1 MKINAIAPCSGA
13 LALLLCSGVFQL
25 HAQFGTATVLGSVH
39 DASGS
44 VVTRSQVSL
53 VNQETGITAKTTSDE
68 NGNFN
73 FNEVK
78 VGLFTVTAEA
88 PGFSKGEAK
97 DIVVNV
103 NARQRVDL
111 VLQVGATSETVEVT
125 AAAALLNTDTSD
137 RGQVVNKV
145 SITELPLNGR
155 QFSDLALLTTGVNK
169 SPSSGSR
176 EGSFIVNGLRST
188 YNNYLLDGIDNN
200 AYGTSNQGFSNQV
213 AQPSPDSVVEFEVV
227 TSNYSAEY
235 GRSGGATI
243 ISAMRSGTNSFHG
256 SAYEFLRN
264 TDLNAT
270 GFQFGLRP
278 ATFKKPTLS
287 QNQFG
292 ATFGGPVIKNRVFF
306 FTDYEGFRNI
316 QRTLAFSSLPTLADR
331 QGIFPVAV
339 TNPLTGTTYAA
350 NTPIPTSDMSPLAVK
365 VLNALPTPLIAGR
378 SNNYQQ
384 LSGDRTKAD
393 KFDAK
398 LDGQIR
404 STMSGFLRVS
414 QSKRNQNQDSSFPG
428 PSGGNGT
435 VLWVLSQ
442 QATAAYTWI
451 SSPTSVLDLRYGV
464 SRMYAGKKPPF
475 LGQPNMLE
483 AYGIPGLPSDPA
495 LAGGLLPISLQGLT
509 GLGRQ
514 ATIPQFQNPLS
525 FDSKVNFNKII
536 GRHSMKFGYEN
547 VIIRTQVLDVNPMY
561 GADQYLGGFSKPA
574 GGAADPTTYSL
585 ADFMFGLRSG
595 YALSTDVIGNYR
607 QHEDFLYAQ
616 DNIRVSNKLTL
627 NLGVRWEFATPRW
640 ERDNRLS
647 NFDPTTKTML
657 LAKNGSIYD
666 RALINPYYKDLAP
679 RLGFAYSLNSNTV
692 VRGGYGLSYVHQNR
706 MGSGDLLGINGPQ
719 VVIATV
725 AQAPGTPGFRT
736 TDQGYPTGLTDPANF
751 NPQTSNVLYMPKDL
765 MDPRI
770 QSWFFSI
777 QRQLTMGLM
786 LDVGYVGNSSTN
798 LPVMGDYNQA
808 APQTSPT
815 GTATLNSRR
824 PIQGFGAVSW
834 YNTGGFSNYN
844 ALQVKFQKRFSHGLQ
859 FLNSFTYSKAID
871 NSSQALDGQNGNQSS
886 VQDIH
891 NLAAEKGPSAYD
903 LQFVDVLS
911 AVYQIPVGRDRK
923 FGSQMPGYLN
933 QIVGGWE
940 VTLINNALSA
950 PPINLR
956 AWTGTVPTAFQ
967 TVGNLAEWKGGEA
980 FRPNV
985 TGPVVASDWTTD
997 NYFNKANVQLQTD
1010 PSHPFGN
1017 AGRNIARGLPMNQ
1030 LDLGLFKNFTL
1041 PREGMNLQFR
1051 SEFFNALNHTNFRAA
1066 SGDISSAAFGTIRST
1081 FMARQIQFAL
1091 KLTF

>member
-1 MKINAIAPCSGA
+1 MKLNVFASRLMGA
-13 LALLLCSGVFQL
+13 LFLLCLGVFRL
-25 HAQFGTATVLGSVH
+25 HAQFDTATVLGSVH

-44 VVTRSQVSL
+44 VVVRSVVSL
-53 VNQETGITAKTTSDE
+53 VNQETGIIARTTTDE

-73 FNEVK
+73 FSEVK
-78 VGLFTVTAEA
+78 IGLFTVAAEA
-88 PGFSKGEAK
+88 PGFSRGEAK
-97 DIVVNV
+97 NIIVNV

-111 VLQVGATSETVEVT
+111 VLQVGATTETVEVN
-125 AAAALLNTDTSD
+125 AAAILLNTDTSD
-137 RGQVVNKV
+137 RGQVVNKT

-169 SPSSGSR
+169 SPSSGTR

-243 ISAMRSGTNSFHG
+243 ISAMRSGTNSYHG
-256 SAYEFLRN
+256 TAYEFLRN

-278 ATFKKPTLS
+278 STFKKPTLS

-292 ATFGGPVIKNRVFF
+292 ATFGGPIVKNRVFF

-316 QRTLAFSSLPTLADR
+316 QRTLAFTSLPTLADR
-331 QGIFPVAV
+331 QGNFPVAV
-339 TNPLTGTTYAA
+339 TNPLTGATYAA
-350 NTPIPTSDMSPLAVK
+350 NTPIPTSALSPFAVK
-365 VLNALPTPLIAGR
+365 VLNALPTPMIAGR

-398 LDGQIR
+398 LDGQIK

-414 QSKRNQNQDSSFPG
+414 QSKRNENQDSSFPG

-451 SSPTSVLDLRYGV
+451 SSPTSVLDLRFGV

-483 AYGIPGLPSDPA
+483 GYGIPGLPSDPA

-514 ATIPQFQNPLS
+514 STIPQFQNPLS
-525 FDSKVNFNKII
+525 FDSKVNFSKII

-574 GGAADPTTYSL
+574 GGAADPTSYSL
-585 ADFMFGLRSG
+585 ADFLFGLRSG

-607 QHEDFLYAQ
+607 QHESFLYAQ
-616 DNIRVSNKLTL
+616 DNIRVSNKLTV

-647 NFDPTTKTML
+647 NFDPTTNKML
-657 LAKNGSIYD
+657 LAKNGSVYD
-666 RALINPYYKDLAP
+666 RALINPYYKDFAP
-679 RLGFAYSLNSNTV
+679 RLGFAYSVNPNTV
-692 VRGGYGLSYVHQNR
+692 VRGGYGFSYVHQNR

-725 AQAPGTPGFRT
+725 AQTPGTPGFRT
-736 TDQGYPTGLTDPANF
+736 TDQGYPIGLTDPANF
-751 NPQTSNVLYMPKDL
+751 NPQTSNVLYMPKNL
-765 MDPRI
+765 VDPRI
-770 QSWFFSI
+770 QSWFISM
-777 QRQLTMGLM
+777 QRQLAWGLM
-786 LDVGYVGNSSTN
+786 LDAGYVGNRSAN

-808 APQTSPT
+808 SPQVSST

-844 ALQVKFQKRFSHGLQ
+844 ALQVKFQKRFAHGLQ
-859 FLNSFTYSKAID
+859 FLNSFTYSKDID

-903 LQFVDVLS
+903 LKFVNVLS

-923 FGSQMPGYLN
+923 FGAHMPGYLN
-933 QIVGGWE
+933 QILGGWE
-940 VTLINNALSA
+940 TTLINNALSA

-956 AWTGTVPTAFQ
+956 AWSGTVPTAFQ

-985 TGPVVASDWTTD
+985 TGPVVASEWSTD
-997 NYFNKANVQLQTD
+997 VYFNKANVQLQTD

-1030 LDLGLFKNFTL
+1030 LDLGMFKNFTM

-1051 SEFFNALNHTNFRAA
+1051 SEFFNALNHTNFKAA
-1066 SGDISSAAFGTIRST
+1066 AGDISSAAFGTIRST

>member
-1 MKINAIAPCSGA
+1 MKINVVAARSLG
-13 LALLLCSGVFQL
+13 LLLLLCSGVFPL

-53 VNQETGITAKTTSDE
+53 LNQETGITAKTLSDE

-78 VGLFTVTAEA
+78 VGLFTVSAEA

-111 VLQVGATSETVEVT
+111 TLQVGATTETVEVN

-188 YNNYLLDGIDNN
+188 FNNYLLDGIDNN

-270 GFQFGLRP
+270 GFQFGQRP
-278 ATFKKPTLS
+278 STFKKPTLS

-292 ATFGGPVIKNRVFF
+292 ATFGGPLIRNRVFF

-316 QRTLAFSSLPTLADR
+316 QRTLAFSSLPSLADR

-339 TNPLTGTTYAA
+339 SNPLTGATYAA
-350 NTPIPTSDMSPLAVK
+350 NTPIPTSAMSPLAVK
-365 VLNALPTPLIAGR
+365 VLNALPAPLIAGR

-414 QSKRNQNQDSSFPG
+414 QSKRNENQDSSFPG

-451 SSPTSVLDLRYGV
+451 SSPTSVLDLRFSV

-525 FDSKVNFNKII
+525 FDSKVNFNKTA
-536 GRHSMKFGYEN
+536 GRHSLKFGYEN

-574 GGAADPTTYSL
+574 GGSADPTTYSL

-647 NFDPTTKTML
+647 NFDPATKTML

-679 RLGFAYSLNSNTV
+679 RLGFAYSLNPSTV

-725 AQAPGTPGFRT
+725 AQAPGTPGFRS
-736 TDQGYPTGLTDPANF
+736 TDQGYPIGLTDPANF

-765 MDPRI
+765 VDPRI
-770 QSWFFSI
+770 QSWFVSI
-777 QRQLTMGLM
+777 QRQLTKGLM
-786 LDVGYVGNSSTN
+786 LDIGYVGNSSAN

-859 FLNSFTYSKAID
+859 FLNSFTYSKTID

-891 NLAAEKGPSAYD
+891 NLAAEKGLSAYD
-903 LQFVDVLS
+903 LKFVDVLS

-933 QIVGGWE
+933 QALGGWE
-940 VTLINNALSA
+940 ITLINNALSA

-956 AWTGTVPTAFQ
+956 AWSGTVPTAFQ

-997 NYFNKANVQLQTD
+997 NYFNKANVQLQSD

-1030 LDLGLFKNFTL
+1030 LDLGLFKNFTM

-1066 SGDISSAAFGTIRST
+1066 AGDISSAAFGTIRST

>member
-1 MKINAIAPCSGA
+1 M
-13 LALLLCSGVFQL
+13 FQL

-53 VNQETGITAKTTSDE
+53 INQETGITAKTFSDE

-78 VGLFTVTAEA
+78 VGLFTVSAEA

-111 VLQVGATSETVEVT
+111 VLQVGATSETVEVN
-125 AAAALLNTDTSD
+125 AAATLLNTDSSD

-278 ATFKKPTLS
+278 STFKKPTLS

-292 ATFGGPVIKNRVFF
+292 ATFGGPIIKNRVFF

-339 TNPLTGTTYAA
+339 TNPLTGATFAA
-350 NTPIPTSDMSPLAVK
+350 NTPIPTSAMSPLAVK

-451 SSPTSVLDLRYGV
+451 SSPTSVLDLRFGV

-483 AYGIPGLPSDPA
+483 AYGISGLPSDPA

-607 QHEDFLYAQ
+607 QHENFLYAQ

-679 RLGFAYSLNSNTV
+679 RLGFAYSLNPSTV

-736 TDQGYPTGLTDPANF
+736 TDQGYPIGLTDPANF

-765 MDPRI
+765 VDPRI
-770 QSWFFSI
+770 QSWFVSI
-777 QRQLTMGLM
+777 QRELTKGLI
-786 LDVGYVGNSSTN
+786 LDVGYVGNSSAN

-808 APQTSPT
+808 APQSSPT

-891 NLAAEKGPSAYD
+891 NLAAEKGLSAYD
-903 LQFVDVLS
+903 LKFVDVLS

-923 FGSQMPGYLN
+923 FGTQMPGYLN
-933 QIVGGWE
+933 QILGGWE
-940 VTLINNALSA
+940 ITLINNALSA

-985 TGPVVASDWTTD
+985 LGPVVASDWTTD

-1030 LDLGLFKNFTL
+1030 LDLGLFKNFTM

-1051 SEFFNALNHTNFRAA
+1051 SEFFNALNHTNFKAA
-1066 SGDISSAAFGTIRST
+1066 AGDISSAAFGTIRST

>member
-1 MKINAIAPCSGA
+1 M
-13 LALLLCSGVFQL
+13 
-25 HAQFGTATVLGSVH
+25 
-39 DASGS
+39 
-44 VVTRSQVSL
+44 
-53 VNQETGITAKTTSDE
+53 
-68 NGNFN
+68 
-73 FNEVK
+73 
-78 VGLFTVTAEA
+78 
-88 PGFSKGEAK
+88 
-97 DIVVNV
+97 

-169 SPSSGSR
+169 SPSSASR

-278 ATFKKPTLS
+278 STFKKPTLS

-292 ATFGGPVIKNRVFF
+292 ATFGGPIVKNRVFF

-316 QRTLAFSSLPTLADR
+316 QRTLSFSSLPTLADR

-339 TNPLTGTTYAA
+339 TNPLTGATYAA
-350 NTPIPTSDMSPLAVK
+350 NTPIPTNAMSPLAVK

-451 SSPTSVLDLRYGV
+451 SSPTSVLDLRFGV

-607 QHEDFLYAQ
+607 QHENFLYAQ

-647 NFDPTTKTML
+647 NFDPATKTML

-679 RLGFAYSLNSNTV
+679 RLGFAYSVNPNTV

-736 TDQGYPTGLTDPANF
+736 TDQGYPIGLTDPANF

-765 MDPRI
+765 VDPRI
-770 QSWFFSI
+770 QSWFVSI
-777 QRQLTMGLM
+777 QRQLTKGLM
-786 LDVGYVGNSSTN
+786 LDVGYVGNSSAN

-891 NLAAEKGPSAYD
+891 NLAAEKGLSAYD
-903 LQFVDVLS
+903 LKFVDVLS

-923 FGSQMPGYLN
+923 FGSKMPGYLN
-933 QIVGGWE
+933 QILGGWE
-940 VTLINNALSA
+940 ITLINNALSA
-950 PPINLR
+950 PADQSARVDGNR
-956 AWTGTVPTAFQ
+956 AYGLP
-967 TVGNLAEWKGGEA
+967 
-980 FRPNV
+980 
-985 TGPVVASDWTTD
+985 D
-997 NYFNKANVQLQTD
+997 
-1010 PSHPFGN
+1010 
-1017 AGRNIARGLPMNQ
+1017 GRQPGRMEGRRGLP
-1030 LDLGLFKNFTL
+1030 
-1041 PREGMNLQFR
+1041 
-1051 SEFFNALNHTNFRAA
+1051 A
-1066 SGDISSAAFGTIRST
+1066 
-1081 FMARQIQFAL
+1081 
-1091 KLTF
+1091 

>member
-1 MKINAIAPCSGA
+1 MKPNVVAPRYGG
-13 LALLLCSGVFQL
+13 LLLLLCSGVFQL

-39 DASGS
+39 DSSGS
-44 VVTRSQVSL
+44 VVTRSQVWL
-53 VNQETGITAKTTSDE
+53 VNQETGITAKTLTDE

-78 VGLFTVTAEA
+78 VGLFTVSAEA

-111 VLQVGATSETVEVT
+111 VLQVGATTETVEVN
-125 AAAALLNTDTSD
+125 AAAILLNTDTSD

-169 SPSSGSR
+169 SPSSASR

-188 YNNYLLDGIDNN
+188 YNNYILDGIDNN

-227 TSNYSAEY
+227 TSNYTAEY

-243 ISAMRSGTNSFHG
+243 ISAMRSGTNGFHG

-278 ATFKKPTLS
+278 STFKKPTLS

-292 ATFGGPVIKNRVFF
+292 ASFGGPVIKNRVFF

-316 QRTLAFSSLPTLADR
+316 QRTLAFSSLPSVADR

-339 TNPLTGTTYAA
+339 TNPLTGVTYSA
-350 NTPIPTSDMSPLAVK
+350 NTPIPASAMSPLAVK
-365 VLNALPTPLIAGR
+365 VLNALPTPLITGR

-398 LDGQIR
+398 LDGQIK

-414 QSKRNQNQDSSFPG
+414 QSKRNENQDSSFPG

-451 SSPTSVLDLRYGV
+451 TSPDSVLDLRFGV

-483 AYGIPGLPSDPA
+483 AYGIAGLPSDPA

-525 FDSKVNFNKII
+525 FDSKVNFNKVI
-536 GRHSMKFGYEN
+536 GRHSLKFGYEN

-616 DNIRVSNKLTL
+616 DNIRVSNRLTL

-647 NFDPTTKTML
+647 NFDPVTKTML
-657 LAKNGSIYD
+657 LAKDGSIYD

-679 RLGFAYSLNSNTV
+679 RLGFAYSLNPNTV

-736 TDQGYPTGLTDPANF
+736 TDQGYPIGLTDPANF

-765 MDPRI
+765 VDPRI
-770 QSWFFSI
+770 QSWFVSV
-777 QRQLTMGLM
+777 QRQLTKGLM
-786 LDVGYVGNSSTN
+786 LDVGYVGNSSAN

-808 APQTSPT
+808 APQASPT

-891 NLAAEKGPSAYD
+891 NLAAENGPSAYD
-903 LQFVDVLS
+903 LKFVDVLS
-911 AVYQIPVGRDRK
+911 AVYQLPVGRDRK
-923 FGSQMPGYLN
+923 FGSKMPGYLN
-933 QIVGGWE
+933 QILGGWE
-940 VTLINNALSA
+940 LTLINNALSA

-956 AWTGTVPTAFQ
+956 SWTGTVPTAFQ

-997 NYFNKANVQLQTD
+997 NYFNRANVQLQTD

-1017 AGRNIARGLPMNQ
+1017 AGRNIARALPLNQ

>member
-1 MKINAIAPCSGA
+1 MKLNVVAPRLPGV
-13 LALLLCSGVFQL
+13 LFLLCLGVFRL
-25 HAQFGTATVLGSVH
+25 HAQFDTATVLGSVH

-44 VVTRSQVSL
+44 VVVRSMVSL
-53 VNQETGITAKTTSDE
+53 VNQETGITAKTTTDE

-73 FNEVK
+73 FSEVK
-78 VGLFTVTAEA
+78 IGLFTVAAEA

-97 DIVVNV
+97 NVVVNV

-111 VLQVGATSETVEVT
+111 VLQVGATSETVEVN
-125 AAAALLNTDTSD
+125 AAAILLNTDTSD
-137 RGQVVNKV
+137 RGQVVNKT

-243 ISAMRSGTNSFHG
+243 ISAMRSGTNSYHG
-256 SAYEFLRN
+256 TAYEFLRN

-278 ATFKKPTLS
+278 STFKKPTLS

-292 ATFGGPVIKNRVFF
+292 ATFGGPIIKNRVFF

-339 TNPLTGTTYAA
+339 TNPLTGAAYAA
-350 NTPIPTSDMSPLAVK
+350 NTSIPTSAMSPLAVK

-398 LDGQIR
+398 LDGQIK

-414 QSKRNQNQDSSFPG
+414 QSKRNENVDSSFPG

-451 SSPTSVLDLRYGV
+451 SSPTSVLDLRFGV

-525 FDSKVNFNKII
+525 FDSKVNFSKII

-561 GADQYLGGFSKPA
+561 GTDQYLGGFSKPA

-585 ADFMFGLRSG
+585 ADFLFGLRSG

-607 QHEDFLYAQ
+607 QHESFLYAQ
-616 DNIRVSNKLTL
+616 DNIRVSNKLTV

-647 NFDPTTKTML
+647 NFDPTTNTML
-657 LAKNGSIYD
+657 RAKNGSIYD

-679 RLGFAYSLNSNTV
+679 RLGFAYSVNPSTV

-725 AQAPGTPGFRT
+725 AQTPGTPGFRT
-736 TDQGYPTGLTDPANF
+736 TDQGYPIGLTDPANF
-751 NPQTSNVLYMPKDL
+751 NPQTSNVLYMPKNL
-765 MDPRI
+765 VDPRI
-770 QSWFFSI
+770 QSWFISI
-777 QRQLTMGLM
+777 QRQLAWGLM
-786 LDVGYVGNSSTN
+786 LDVGYIGNSSAN

-808 APQTSPT
+808 APQASPT
-815 GTATLNSRR
+815 ATATLNSRR
-824 PIQGFGAVSW
+824 PIQGVGAVSW
-834 YNTGGFSNYN
+834 YNTGGFSDYN
-844 ALQVKFQKRFSHGLQ
+844 GMQVKFQKRFAHGLQ

-886 VQDIH
+886 VQNIH

-903 LQFVDVLS
+903 LKFVDVLS

-923 FGSQMPGYLN
+923 FGSHMPGYLN
-933 QIVGGWE
+933 QILGGWE
-940 VTLINNALSA
+940 TTLINNALSA

-956 AWTGTVPTAFQ
+956 SWSGTVPTAFQ

-985 TGPVVASDWTTD
+985 TGPVVASNWTTD

-1030 LDLGLFKNFTL
+1030 LDLGLFKNFTM

-1051 SEFFNALNHTNFRAA
+1051 SEFFNALNHTNFKAA
-1066 SGDISSAAFGTIRST
+1066 AGELSSAAFGTIRST